1 MERTYELTS
10 LLSEEQSI
18 DERCSLFDSY
28 LTMCIQTNYGSMTE
42 EDYQSVLKNENLFPS
57 ISDVFKIA
65 VERSHVAT
73 ATFLRMSM
81 EPHFHSLTMKDGK
94 SALHFLVKN
103 SPCKYHRHQNEL
115 TTSLVRSLLTTA
127 EENLFDAYGF
137 TYFHGACLF
146 GDVEIVQ
153 KFIGA
158 GVDVNLDSY
167 AYSPLHVAVEY
178 RRVEVV
184 RVLLE
189 HGADPNKLDTEGES
203 TALHVL
209 AKRRVCDCLAYC
221 TNDTDCE
228 AIVDL
233 LVSKGANIEAQASE
247 QSPAPLDCAVSHLDL
262 DLARSLLKRGARVNG
277 KSLENMFNYCYY
289 TPDELVNFAIT
300 SHFVEM
306 IRLLISYGF
315 EMDLCTRLRI
325 LKCWKSIRGNTTDHL
340 ILNEY
345 SNGDY
350 TPRVNEVWNNIHFH
364 LLAHEKL
371 GFFAKQEALEYL
383 HEARERMR
391 PTVPETHKGPE
402 FFEMISNNLEAELT
416 IMKLIMLTEDIS
428 LYQLCRMSYMEGSS
442 ILTKI
447 RNWPSTELN
456 YMEVL
461 RTMVKKHLAN
471 IFMRLQFEL
480 FAADLYMTDHCKL
493 DLPYAVCRT
502 VAKHTT
508 DEELFRLCEQTYEN
522 DLCQQR

>member
-277 KSLENMFNYCYY
+277 
-289 TPDELVNFAIT
+289 
-300 SHFVEM
+300 
-306 IRLLISYGF
+306 
-315 EMDLCTRLRI
+315 
-325 LKCWKSIRGNTTDHL
+325 
-340 ILNEY
+340 
-345 SNGDY
+345 DY